1 MKSVTIRE
9 LHAQTGAL
17 VRSAGAEG
25 LLILDRGRPVAVL
38 RHYVPPSGAGLPDR
52 EQEILSLPAIP
63 MDSATLI
70 REDRDGLF

>member
-1 MKSVTIRE
+1 MKSITIRE
-9 LHAQTGAL
+9 LHARTGAL

-52 EQEILSLPAIP
+52 ELEILGLPPIP
-63 MDSATLI
+63 MDSVDLV
-70 REDRDGLF
+70 RKDRDGLF